1 MRTMR
6 RTVAAVAVAVAVADD
21 DAVRSTRWTRSS
33 HDQLSVSLMR
43 RNRVSNGNF
52 LPHWSMTW
60 MRRMRKALSLSDN
73 QLNEDEQCRV

>member
-6 RTVAAVAVAVAVADD
+6 RTVAAVVVADD

-33 HDQLSVSLMR
+33 HDPLSVSLVR

-60 MRRMRKALSLSDN
+60 MMRMRKALSLSDN